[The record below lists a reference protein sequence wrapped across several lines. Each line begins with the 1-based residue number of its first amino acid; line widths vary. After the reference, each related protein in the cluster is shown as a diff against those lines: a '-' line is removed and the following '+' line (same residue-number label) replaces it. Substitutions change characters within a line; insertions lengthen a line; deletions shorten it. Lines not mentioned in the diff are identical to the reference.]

1 MMNKKRLAAL
11 ALSAVMAAS
20 TMSFPVYA
28 ADFSDGGNAQAKT
41 FSAEVEVPAAEVTEE
56 TPDSVGVGDAFKVV
70 PETIKFHYNEAG
82 YEDFTVTFQRA
93 NVNDE
98 NDLMNDTAKAT
109 TLKHLDA
116 NCFHPGLLWM
126 TVTIDGETYTSGD
139 VEDYNQA
146 FIVKDEPQREH
157 KKYEVKRQ
165 TIKEATHF
173 EEGEAHVWYACK
185 YEDCDWKDDEYITL
199 EVQDHTWGDW
209 VYVAD
214 ENVKEDDNGYVVFG
228 EDGEPEL
235 IDEMKDGVYYKTR
248 FCTVDNA
255 RDTKHEK
262 RLIALAK
269 KAAYAKIVKT
279 ENIATIS
286 ENPAHEIL
294 NQVYDYPTVDLPIDE
309 AEIELIDCSKEGSY
323 VIEYYTIENNKISE
337 EKITVAPHHY
347 RTYVT
352 AEFKTWDDM
361 MQCDVVWED
370 GELKVTNNSCYL
382 PVEYTAVTHCSAEG
396 CPAEDHKIAVGKDKD
411 GNDVYLEQPQ
421 LCIKADGKTTD
432 GVIKTEVKTAEPA
445 GAHVINTKA
454 KDEVKKLVRDKK
466 GRVLYSDL
474 EAIAKVE
481 SNFVK
486 ISARPENNCEES
498 GDVTVSFICVVDK
511 TTVVETMTVR
521 VIPTGHTRQPAVREN
536 YVAPTCTSTGSYDAV
551 VKCETCGKELERRK
565 GVIIPRIKHTNEVS
579 VAANG
584 TSVDDEYTD
593 TTAYIKFIGDK
604 VVDFDG
610 ESLDKELLGKPLNT
624 NKIGTY
630 GKNEYSLYCYVY
642 TNCTVCGRNEV
653 KLADS
658 RQDVVEITITD
669 IKKQEESGK
678 AGYITLK
685 ATYDQND
692 VVDGTVTAEITVPYF
707 STIEAYNG
715 RLEETP
721 DSTPDSK
728 INGLHLDSDGVW
740 RYYKDSVL
748 QSDYT
753 GFVDYAGRTFYVING
768 KLDQTLTRLI
778 IFDNEWYYLIE
789 GELTNYTGVVLY
801 DGEWFYVSKGRLDD
815 TINGLVEYNGGLFVF
830 VEGRL
835 ADEGNGMWISNDNK
849 AYWLALGRV
858 CEEYTGVAMYN
869 NAFFYVIDGKVAQD
883 YNGTVEYNG
892 ATFRVENGQLYGPI
906 K

>member
-1 MMNKKRLAAL
+1 MNKKRLAAL
-11 ALSAVMAAS
+11 TLSAVMAAS

-41 FSAEVEVPAAEVTEE
+41 FSAEVEVPAAEITEE

-116 NCFHPGLLWM
+116 NCYHPGLLWM

-157 KKYEVKRQ
+157 KKHEVKRQ
-165 TIKEATHF
+165 TIKPATHF
-173 EEGEAHVWYACK
+173 EKGQAHVWYDCE
-185 YEDCDWKDDEYITL
+185 YEDCEWTDEEFIEL
-199 EVQDHTWGDW
+199 EVQDHEWGDW
-209 VYVAD
+209 VYVAGY
-214 ENVKEDDNGYVVFG
+214 NVKADKNGYVVFDENG
-228 EDGEPEL
+228 DPEL
-235 IDEMKDGVYYKTR
+235 ENELINGFYYHTR

-255 RDTKHEK
+255 EDTANRKE
-262 RLIALAK
+262 LIAHAK
-269 KAAYAKIVKT
+269 KAAYAEIIDQKG
-279 ENIATIS
+279 IATD
-286 ENPAHEIL
+286 L
-294 NQVYDYPTVDLPIDE
+294 RGQRYDYPTADLPIDE
-309 AEIELIDCSKEGSY
+309 ATIELEDCSEEGWY
-323 VIEYYTIENNKISE
+323 IVEYYTIENNPISQ
-337 EKITVAPHHY
+337 EKIKVAPHHFN
-347 RTYVT
+347 TYAT
-352 AEFKTWDDM
+352 AEFKTLDDKS
-361 MQCDVVWED
+361 QCKVEWN
-370 GELKVTNNSCYL
+370 GKELKVTNTSCYL
-382 PVEYTAVTHCSAEG
+382 PIEYDEVIHCSAAGCNGKVHDVDYEAPQFCEG
-396 CPAEDHKIAVGKDKD
+396 DK
-411 GNDVYLEQPQ
+411 E
-421 LCIKADGKTTD
+421 ISRET
-432 GVIKTEVKTAEPA
+432 KTAEPT
-445 GAHVINTKA
+445 GAHVIKTSA
-454 KDEVKKLVRDKK
+454 LREVEALVARGK
-466 GRVLYSDL
+466 VLYSEL
-474 EAIAKVE
+474 KAIADVE
-481 SNFVK
+481 DNFVQ
-486 ISARPENNCEES
+486 ISARPENNCEEA
-498 GDVTVSFICVVDK
+498 GKVTVKFICVVDK
-511 TTVVETMTVR
+511 KEVVKEMTVD
-521 VIPTGHTRQPAVREN
+521 VIASGHTRQPAEREN
-536 YVAPTCTSTGSYDAV
+536 YVAPTCTATGSYDAV
-551 VKCETCGKELERRK
+551 RYCKTCGKELERRK
-565 GVIIPRIKHTNEVS
+565 DVIIPRIKHTNEVN
-579 VAANG
+579 VAPNG
-584 TSVDDEYTD
+584 IGEDDVYAD
-593 TTAYIKFIGDK
+593 ATAYIGFVGDK
-604 VVDFDG
+604 VVDYDG
-610 ESLDKELLGKPLNT
+610 ENLANYEADPGKVYNT
-624 NKIGTY
+624 NFIGTN
-630 GKNEYSLYCYVY
+630 GKNEYTMYAYVY
-642 TNCTVCGRNEV
+642 TNCTVCGKHEV

-658 RQDVVEITITD
+658 RQDLVEITIVD

-692 VVDGTVTAEITVPYF
+692 VVGGTVTEEITVPYF

-768 KLDQTLTRLI
+768 ELDQTLTRLI

-815 TINGLVEYNGGLFVF
+815 TINGLIEYNGGLFVF
-830 VEGRL
+830 VDGRL